1 MLDDKK
7 TTTDSATDDFHK
19 DEDMADPFQDQEVE
33 QEEHK
38 IEDLEKEIIELRAEK
53 ELLRDKLLRAV
64 AEGENIRRRGEKNVE
79 EARDYSLVNMTRDLI
94 AVMDNLTRALEH
106 KPNDLDEKSA
116 NIYAGIEMTKHEL
129 GAVFKKY
136 NVEIINPLIG
146 EKFDYNIHEA
156 VAQIPTTD
164 YNQDSIVSLMQPGYR
179 IKDRLLRPA
188 MVTVSKK
195 T

>member
-7 TTTDSATDDFHK
+7 TITDSATDDFHK
-19 DEDMADPFQDQEVE
+19 DEDMANSFQNQEVE

-38 IEDLEKEIIELRAEK
+38 IEDLEKEIIELTAEK
-53 ELLRDKLLRAV
+53 ESLRDKLLRAV

-79 EARDYSLVNMTRDLI
+79 EARDYSLVNITRDLI

-116 NIYAGIEMTKHEL
+116 NIYAGIEMTKYEL
-129 GAVFKKY
+129 GTVFKKY